1 MKNSIVDIRIVE
13 PRAWAVDDLKNIF
26 ERRTEGTRS
35 FHTLPCAE
43 PQKNP
48 QTLTGV
54 NGQSRAHLAGRRL
67 NTALSVARADFFVAI
82 AVSDQESRP
91 FFSVRREPKRKRHWK
106 LVSLTILG
114 GSRTKRY
121 RVSVVS

>member
-13 PRAWAVDDLKNIF
+13 PRAWAVDDLKTFLNAVLR
-26 ERRTEGTRS
+26 ERARS
-35 FHTLPCAE
+35 THYHAQNPKT
-43 PQKNP
+43 NP

-91 FFSVRREPKRKRHWK
+91 FFSVRREPKRKDTGNW
-106 LVSLTILG
+106 
-114 GSRTKRY
+114 SR
-121 RVSVVS
+121 